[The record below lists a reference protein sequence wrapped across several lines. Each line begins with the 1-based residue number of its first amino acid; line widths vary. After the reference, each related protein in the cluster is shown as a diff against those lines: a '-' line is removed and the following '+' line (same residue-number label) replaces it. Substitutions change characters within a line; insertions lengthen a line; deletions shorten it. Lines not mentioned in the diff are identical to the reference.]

1 MAGLN
6 RRLFRVGL
14 TGGIGSGKST
24 VADILAGLGAT
35 LIDTDAIAHG
45 LTGPGGAAIPAL
57 VEGFGP
63 DVVNSQGAL
72 DRSVMRA
79 RVFADPEI
87 RLALES
93 ILHPLIRQEVQRQ
106 CDQATGAYALVV
118 VPLLVEHLSEYRPLV
133 DRILV
138 VDCSAELQIART
150 SARPG
155 LNEAL
160 ARAIL
165 ATQVS
170 REARLALADDII
182 KNEGDRATLARQVE
196 ALHRRYAT
204 LAAG

>member
-170 REARLALADDII
+170 REARLALADDVI